1 MTDSRGAAVLG
12 VVMVA
17 VAIAFAPLTAHAQAE
32 TGARQRRSFDRG
44 ADDISRQQQQIRR
57 TRIVTRRILRD
68 RRASEEMKQQA
79 AELDTL
85 LDRRQ
90 QIYDRL
96 ETRQREF
103 AAQHKADIEELEDLR
118 RRARELDERLGTAR
132 KDVLEASKEDITAL
146 KEASTRAA
154 DLADGLRARY
164 LQQRRGGRRAARDSA
179 Q

>member
-1 MTDSRGAAVLG
+1 MTETRGAVVLG

-17 VAIAFAPLTAHAQAE
+17 VAIALAPLAAHGQAE
-32 TGARQRRSFDRG
+32 TGTRYRRSFDRG

-57 TRIVTRRILRD
+57 TRVVTRRILRD

-96 ETRQREF
+96 ETRHREF
-103 AAQHKADIEELEDLR
+103 AARHKADIEELEDLR
-118 RRARELDERLGTAR
+118 RRARDLDERLSAAR
-132 KDVLEASKEDITAL
+132 KDILEASKEDIAAL

-154 DLADGLRARY
+154 DLADSLRARY
-164 LQQRRGGRRAARDSA
+164 MRERRGGRHPGRDSA

>member
-1 MTDSRGAAVLG
+1 LVIVTMTLVVVGGAG
-12 VVMVA
+12 G
-17 VAIAFAPLTAHAQAE
+17 AQAQ
-32 TGARQRRSFDRG
+32 TGLRHRRSFDRAG
-44 ADDISRQQQQIRR
+44 DDISRQQQQIRR
-57 TRIVTRRILRD
+57 TRVVTRRILRD
-68 RRASEEMKQQA
+68 RRASDEMKQQA

-96 ETRQREF
+96 ETRHREF

-118 RRARELDERLGTAR
+118 RRARELDDRLGAAR
-132 KDVLEASKEDITAL
+132 KDVLESSNEDIAAL
-146 KEASTRAA
+146 KDASARAA

-164 LQQRRGGRRAARDSA
+164 LQERRGGRRAARDSA